1 VSAERVLS
9 FLCNLSGLI
18 ISYVQNICF
27 VVVVELGHG
36 MMLIKGRGSLGL
48 AEALNVSK
56 SIF

>member
-1 VSAERVLS
+1 
-9 FLCNLSGLI
+9 
-18 ISYVQNICF
+18 
-27 VVVVELGHG
+27 VELGHG